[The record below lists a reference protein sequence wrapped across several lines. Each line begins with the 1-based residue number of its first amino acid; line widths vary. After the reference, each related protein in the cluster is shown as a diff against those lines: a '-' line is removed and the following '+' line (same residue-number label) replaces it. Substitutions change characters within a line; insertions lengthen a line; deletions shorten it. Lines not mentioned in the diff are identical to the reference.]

1 MARVPYWQNII
12 GRTNPESKTNTASFW
27 GALNLALKYM
37 GGTHYLCLIQLSPP
51 LKSWEITAGRN
62 AGSLLNE
69 SHHCHHEHRIIP
81 RRHKNIFEGGGFC
94 WFGFGF
100 FFPFG
105 LQVSQAS
112 PLTPTANSKFQQK
125 NKVFLQMNVLHTP
138 TWRSLKVKQIVEK
151 KEWWCEIAQK
161 ERVNIRHFKFGRKS
175 LHSGRLQNSYS
186 CDNTTENRVL
196 LSLSRQ
202 YLKAHNLL

>member
-1 MARVPYWQNII
+1 MSAFLEMARVPYWQNII

-62 AGSLLNE
+62 AESLLNE

-94 WFGFGF
+94 WFVFGF
-100 FFPFG
+100 FF
-105 LQVSQAS
+105 S
-112 PLTPTANSKFQQK
+112 PLVYKFLKFHLLLQQPTQNFSKKIRCFYRWT
-125 NKVFLQMNVLHTP
+125 FCTLPHEGH
-138 TWRSLKVKQIVEK
+138 LK
-151 KEWWCEIAQK
+151 
-161 ERVNIRHFKFGRKS
+161 
-175 LHSGRLQNSYS
+175 
-186 CDNTTENRVL
+186 
-196 LSLSRQ
+196 
-202 YLKAHNLL
+202 